1 MRIDNQTESKLIN
14 ALRFPLIAIV
24 VFIHLRPMHSLR
36 DVVFDKEGFNIS
48 YYIIEVLSHT
58 LGQLAVPL
66 FFIFSGYY
74 MFKKEKEWF
83 NSSVY
88 LQEIKK
94 KAKTLLLPYIL
105 WNLSYLLLQ
114 IFRVYIL
121 NYLGTPTESI
131 DLSFSKI
138 VSALWFKP
146 IDYPLWYIRDLIY
159 LNLLAP
165 LIYFLCKKFRFLP
178 MLIIL
183 GIFLFAVPF
192 PNFLIT
198 AILFFTIGSTFSI
211 NKVSLLNFA
220 HKYRIPLLVFGLL
233 STFGVPFFYGNYWT
247 NNFLK
252 LYQAIGVFSILAFA
266 SVFYQ
271 KVKTFPTG
279 AKYLKTCIDVLQPTA
294 FFVYALHT
302 VFIINWASVLGHKL
316 TDIDLLAYFISGG
329 GTITFAVLSFYI
341 LKKLTPRF
349 LAYYVG
355 GRL

>member
-1 MRIDNQTESKLIN
+1 MRIDNQTESKIIN

-24 VFIHLRPMHSLR
+24 VFIHLQPMHSLR
-36 DVVFDKEGFNIS
+36 DMVLDNEGFNIS

-58 LGQLAVPL
+58 IGQLAVPL

-74 MFKKEKEWF
+74 MFKKEKEWLQ
-83 NSSVY
+83 SAVY
-88 LQEIKK
+88 LREMKK

-114 IFRVYIL
+114 IARVKLL
-121 NYLGTPTESI
+121 NDTGTPTEGL
-131 DLSFSKI
+131 DLSLPKLFQD
-138 VSALWFKP
+138 LWLKP

-178 MLIIL
+178 MLIVL
-183 GIFLFAVPF
+183 GIFLAVPF
-192 PNFLIT
+192 PNLLVT
-198 AILFFTIGSTFSI
+198 GVLFFTIGSTFSI
-211 NKVSLLNFA
+211 NKVSLLDFA
-220 HKYRIPLLVFGLL
+220 HKYRVALLIFGFL
-233 STFGVPFFYGNYWT
+233 STFGLPFFYGNYWT
-247 NNFLK
+247 NNYLK

-266 SVFYQ
+266 SLFYQ
-271 KVKTFPTG
+271 KAKAFPRG
-279 AKYLKTCIDVLQPTA
+279 AKILKTCIDVLQPTA
-294 FFVYALHT
+294 FFVYALHA

-329 GTITFAVLSFYI
+329 GTIIFAVLSFYI